1 MKTIGI
7 VGGAGYVGGEV
18 IRLILNHPELTIKYV
33 SSRSQAGRALH
44 EVHRDLLGSTELTF
58 SDSYDADVDVLILC
72 MGHSKSST
80 YLQKV
85 EVSENTVIIDLS
97 RDFRLKAD
105 AGDFIYGLCEM
116 NKSQIK
122 KSKRIANPGCF
133 ATCIQLALLPV
144 ADAHKMN
151 SEVHVTAIT
160 GSTGAG
166 QNPVPTTHFSWRN
179 NNISIYKPF
188 THQHLGEINQSIAGL
203 QPSFDQEIN
212 FIPMRGDFTRGIF
225 ASVYFDSDLEEEEA
239 IKLYKQYYADSPF
252 VHVSTTPISV
262 KDVVN
267 TNNGYLYIAKHGR
280 KLRIESAIDNLQ
292 KGAAGQAIQNL
303 NLVMGF
309 AEDTGLKLKPSSF

>member
-1 MKTIGI
+1 MIQAGI

-18 IRLILNHPELTIKYV
+18 IRLMLNHPKIDIKYV
-33 SSRSQAGRALH
+33 SSRSQVGKALH

-58 SDSYDADVDVLILC
+58 SDSYDTDVDVLILC
-72 MGHSKSST
+72 MGHGKSSK
-80 YLQKV
+80 YLEKV
-85 EVSENTVIIDLS
+85 NVPPETVIIDLS
-97 RDFRLKAD
+97 RDFRLNAD
-105 AGDFIYGLCEM
+105 AGNFVYGLCEM
-116 NKSQIK
+116 NKQDIK
-122 KSKRIANPGCF
+122 KSNRIANPGCF
-133 ATCIQLALLPV
+133 ATCIQLALLPI
-144 ADAHKMN
+144 ADAKQLD

-166 QNPVPTTHFSWRN
+166 QKPVSTTHFSWRN

-188 THQHLGEINQSIAGL
+188 SHQHLGEISQSVTKL

-225 ASVYFDSDLEEEEA
+225 ASVYFDSDLDEKEA
-239 IKLYKQYYADSPF
+239 LKLYKDYYEDSPF
-252 VHVSTTPISV
+252 VHLSNAPISV

-267 TNNGYLYIAKHGR
+267 TNNGYLFVAKHGN
-280 KLRIESAIDNLQ
+280 KLRVESAIDNLQ

-309 AEDTGLKLKPSSF
+309 PEDMGLRMKPSAF